1 MDNVTISNIAFG
13 GVFVAIA
20 LGVFGVVSFKH
31 AALLGGGL
39 VVVGLVTKPGGL
51 NNT

>member
-1 MDNVTISNIAFG
+1 MENVTISNLAFG
-13 GVFVAIA
+13 GVFLVIA

-31 AALLGGGL
+31 AAWFG
-39 VVVGLVTKPGGL
+39 VGLVAVGLATKPGSL

>member
-1 MDNVTISNIAFG
+1 MDNATISNIAFG

-31 AALLGGGL
+31 AAWLG
-39 VVVGLVTKPGGL
+39 VGLVAVGLATKPGSL